1 VARPR
6 KKGVAEGRTP
16 CFVDEAGFYP
26 LPAVVRTYAPVG
38 QTPVLHEAWTHDHL
52 SAISAVTPAG
62 QLFARVQERSLCGQD
77 VVRFLSQLL
86 GQVAGKLLIVWD
98 GASIHSGQPVKEF
111 LARQPAGRIQLEQLP
126 GYAPELNPDEGVW
139 KHLKRVALANV
150 STLGLLDL
158 RAELRRALQRLQ
170 RRPDLVQGFFHA
182 AGYL

>member
-1 VARPR
+1 MMSAGDQEPTNWREGRRLRAWELGQPGWPQCRIAEPLGGRAVADPR
-6 KKGVAEGRTP
+6 KKGAAEGRTP

-38 QTPVLHEAWTHDHL
+38 QTPVLHEEWTHDHL

-98 GASIHSGQPVKEF
+98 GTSIHCGQPVKAF
-111 LARQPAGRIQLEQLP
+111 LARQPP
-126 GYAPELNPDEGVW
+126 G
-139 KHLKRVALANV
+139 
-150 STLGLLDL
+150 
-158 RAELRRALQRLQ
+158 
-170 RRPDLVQGFFHA
+170 
-182 AGYL
+182 